1 MLKMKARSKLT
12 KAGFSS
18 ILDLYKVD
26 YNREERGESF

>member
-26 YNREERGESF
+26 YNRVGDCETR